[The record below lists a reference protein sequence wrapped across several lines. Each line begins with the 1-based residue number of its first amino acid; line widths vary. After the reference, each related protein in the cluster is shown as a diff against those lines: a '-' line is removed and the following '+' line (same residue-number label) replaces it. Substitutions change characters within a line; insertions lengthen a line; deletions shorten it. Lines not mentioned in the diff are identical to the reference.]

1 MEFELTPPSSGT
13 LAVLGLIATLLV
25 VTATLLVWITWSASH
40 SSISIRDR
48 SLKIDIPVYGRTI
61 PIANLDLAGAQVLS
75 LDESS
80 DVRTVMRTN
89 GIGLPGYAAGWFKLA
104 SGRKALLGV
113 TSGPVLYI
121 PTSEGYSIL
130 LSLKHPD
137 VALQKLRSVA
147 GA

>member
-25 VTATLLVWITWSASH
+25 VTATLFVWITWSASH

-121 PTSEGYSIL
+121 PTSEGYSVL
-130 LSLKHPD
+130 LSVKHPD

>member
-25 VTATLLVWITWSASH
+25 VTATLFVWITWSASH

-75 LDESS
+75 LDERS

-121 PTSEGYSIL
+121 PTSEGYSVL
-130 LSLKHPD
+130 LSVKHPD